1 MTTYIRTAKGIE
13 APIITNN
20 VTVHESLGSLSTIS
34 ISFLA
39 VDGEKH
45 SKPTSY
51 VRDRFVNNKPAFSLI
66 QPFAEI
72 VEKGQ
77 RYYLQQPEIDDST
90 DPATVTLT
98 GIQIAKQLHWKYI
111 GKLLHGK
118 TLHYEKTEIIKT
130 RVTETKPYKTK
141 KGKIKNKT
149 KSHIETS
156 TKKIPA
162 TKVDD
167 KITLEKCLKFIF
179 DKTKVHAVY
188 QEDSEGLAKKTYS
201 YPDGF
206 GKGYAD
212 DLLKKLSQDFG
223 FEYRWDNLKC
233 IIAKKLGENDSFY
246 FVDKVNCQKI
256 NMEQNYSG
264 ITTRVTVYSNPIKTR
279 KASVHKSKNQTKK
292 FKEKSHKEKKP
303 KYKKERKTITD
314 RSKYKKHYKK
324 EVISTTIDGKKVSTK
339 ARSTKIT
346 HGVQYKH
353 HWTYTS
359 PLVEKDGYPVIDVK
373 TKYYKANFTMA
384 ELKEKAK
391 SLVHD
396 SPSVSYTVTGT
407 NFREFAKVR
416 GKIAIG
422 NQGLLMQLNGD
433 KAQKARIT
441 AIESHPEDPETAD
454 QITFGNFR
462 TDPISY
468 QLRQEREWQSLR
480 DSYADL
486 NDDSYDLST
495 NIDDI
500 LDMIDDNDSMRNN
513 VGNWH
518 VKNYDRLVKHK
529 KTLNWHQ
536 KEIEAL
542 QRSISS
548 IEAAMTAK
556 K

>member
-45 SKPTSY
+45 GKPPSY

-130 RVTETKPYKTK
+130 RVTETRPYKTK
-141 KGKIKNKT
+141 KGKIRNKE

-179 DKTKVHAVY
+179 DKTEVHAVY
-188 QEDSEGLAKKTYS
+188 QDGSEGLAKKTYS

-233 IIAKKLGENDSFY
+233 IIAKKLGEKDSFY

-303 KYKKERKTITD
+303 KYKKERKTRND

-324 EVISTTIDGKKVSTK
+324 EVISTTIDDKKVSTK
-339 ARSTKIT
+339 AKSTKTT

-353 HWTYTS
+353 HWTHTS
-359 PLVEKDGYPVIDVK
+359 PLVEKAGYPVIDVK

-529 KTLNWHQ
+529 KTLNFHQ

>member
-13 APIITNN
+13 APIVTNN

-77 RYYLQQPEIDDST
+77 RYYLQQPEVDDST

-118 TLHYEKTEIIKT
+118 TIHYEKTEIIKT

-156 TKKIPA
+156 TKKIPV

-188 QEDSEGLAKKTYS
+188 QDGSEGLAKKTYS

-223 FEYRWDNLKC
+223 FEYKWDNLKC
-233 IIAKKLGENDSFY
+233 IIAKKLGEKDSFY

-256 NMEQNYSG
+256 NMDQNYSG

-292 FKEKSHKEKKP
+292 FKKKSHKEKKP
-303 KYKKERKTITD
+303 SYKKERKTRTD

-324 EVISTTIDGKKVSTK
+324 EVISKTIDGKKVSTSAK
-339 ARSTKIT
+339 STKTT

-353 HWTYTS
+353 HLTYTS
-359 PLVEKDGYPVIDVK
+359 PLVEKAGYPVIDVK

-529 KTLNWHQ
+529 KTLNFHQ

>member
-72 VEKGQ
+72 VEKGR

-98 GIQIAKQLHWKYI
+98 GTQIAKQLHWKYI

-118 TLHYEKTEIIKT
+118 TIYYEKTEIIKT

-141 KGKIKNKT
+141 KGKIKNKE

-179 DKTKVHAVY
+179 DKTKVHVVY

-233 IIAKKLGENDSFY
+233 IIAKKLSEKDSFY

-264 ITTRVTVYSNPIKTR
+264 ITTRVTVYSNPKKTR

-339 ARSTKIT
+339 AKSTKTT

-359 PLVEKDGYPVIDVK
+359 PLVEKAGYPVIDVK
-373 TKYYKANFTMA
+373 TKYYKTNFTMA

-433 KAQKARIT
+433 KSQKARIT

-542 QRSISS
+542 QKSISS
-548 IEAAMTAK
+548 IKAAMTAK

>member
-45 SKPTSY
+45 SKPASY

-141 KGKIKNKT
+141 EGKIKNKA

-542 QRSISS
+542 QKSVSS
-548 IEAAMTAK
+548 IKAAMTAK

>member
-45 SKPTSY
+45 GKPTSY

-77 RYYLQQPEIDDST
+77 RYYLQQPEVDDST

-118 TLHYEKTEIIKT
+118 TIHYKKTEIIKT

-141 KGKIKNKT
+141 KGKIENKE

-212 DLLKKLSQDFG
+212 DLLKKLSQDFD

-233 IIAKKLGENDSFY
+233 IIAKKLGEKDSFY

-303 KYKKERKTITD
+303 KYKKERKTRND

-339 ARSTKIT
+339 AKSTKTT

-353 HWTYTS
+353 HLTYTS
-359 PLVEKDGYPVIDVK
+359 PLVEKAGYPVIDVK
-373 TKYYKANFTMA
+373 TKYYKANFTVA

-433 KAQKARIT
+433 KSQKARIT

>member
-167 KITLEKCLKFIF
+167 KMTLEKCLKFIF
-179 DKTKVHAVY
+179 DKTKVHVVY
-188 QEDSEGLAKKTYS
+188 QDGSEGLAKKTYS

-233 IIAKKLGENDSFY
+233 IIAKKLGEKDSFY

-292 FKEKSHKEKKP
+292 FKEKSHKEKRP

-324 EVISTTIDGKKVSTK
+324 EVISTTIDGKKVSTNAK
-339 ARSTKIT
+339 STKTT

-359 PLVEKDGYPVIDVK
+359 PLIEKAGYPVIDVK

-542 QRSISS
+542 QKSISS
-548 IEAAMTAK
+548 IKAAMTAK

>member
-167 KITLEKCLKFIF
+167 KMTLEKCLKFIF
-179 DKTKVHAVY
+179 DKTKVHVVY
-188 QEDSEGLAKKTYS
+188 QDGSEGLAKKTYS

>member
-45 SKPTSY
+45 GKPTSY

-130 RVTETKPYKTK
+130 RVTETRPYKTK
-141 KGKIKNKT
+141 KGKIRNKE

-188 QEDSEGLAKKTYS
+188 QDGSEGLAKKTYS

-233 IIAKKLGENDSFY
+233 IIAEKLGEKDSFY

-303 KYKKERKTITD
+303 KYKKERKTRND

-339 ARSTKIT
+339 AKSTKTT

-353 HWTYTS
+353 HWTHTS
-359 PLVEKDGYPVIDVK
+359 PLVEKAGYPVIDVK

-529 KTLNWHQ
+529 KTLNFHQ

>member
-45 SKPTSY
+45 GKPTSY

-141 KGKIKNKT
+141 KGKIKNKE

-179 DKTKVHAVY
+179 DKTKVHVVY

-212 DLLKKLSQDFG
+212 DLLKRLSQDFD

-233 IIAKKLGENDSFY
+233 IIAKKLGEKDSFY

-324 EVISTTIDGKKVSTK
+324 EVISKTIDGKKVSTNAK
-339 ARSTKIT
+339 STKTT

-353 HWTYTS
+353 HFTYTS
-359 PLVEKDGYPVIDVK
+359 PLVEKAGYPVIDVK

-542 QRSISS
+542 QKSISS
-548 IEAAMTAK
+548 IKAAMTAK

>member
-45 SKPTSY
+45 GKPTSY

-130 RVTETKPYKTK
+130 RVTETRPYKTK
-141 KGKIKNKT
+141 KGKIRNKE

-179 DKTKVHAVY
+179 DKTEVHAVY
-188 QEDSEGLAKKTYS
+188 QDGSEGLAKKTYS

-233 IIAKKLGENDSFY
+233 IIAKKLGEKDSFY

-303 KYKKERKTITD
+303 KYKKERKTRND

-324 EVISTTIDGKKVSTK
+324 EVISTTIDDKKVSTK
-339 ARSTKIT
+339 AKSTKTT

-353 HWTYTS
+353 HWTHTS
-359 PLVEKDGYPVIDVK
+359 PLVEKAGYPVIDVK

-529 KTLNWHQ
+529 KTLNFHQ

>member
-1 MTTYIRTAKGIE
+1 MTTYIRNAKGIE
-13 APIITNN
+13 APIVTNN

-77 RYYLQQPEIDDST
+77 RYYLQQPEVDDST

-118 TLHYEKTEIIKT
+118 TIHYKKTEIIKT

-141 KGKIKNKT
+141 KGKIENKE

-212 DLLKKLSQDFG
+212 DLLKKLSQDFD

-233 IIAKKLGENDSFY
+233 IIAKKLGEKDSFY

-303 KYKKERKTITD
+303 KYKKERKTRND

-339 ARSTKIT
+339 AKSTKTT

-353 HWTYTS
+353 HLTYTS
-359 PLVEKDGYPVIDVK
+359 PLVEKAGYPVIDVK
-373 TKYYKANFTMA
+373 TKYYKANFTVA

-422 NQGLLMQLNGD
+422 NQGLLMQL
-433 KAQKARIT
+433 
-441 AIESHPEDPETAD
+441 
-454 QITFGNFR
+454 NFR

-542 QRSISS
+542 QKSISS
-548 IEAAMTAK
+548 IKAAMTAK

>member
-141 KGKIKNKT
+141 EGKIKNKA

-167 KITLEKCLKFIF
+167 KMTLEKCLKFIF
-179 DKTKVHAVY
+179 DKTKVHVVY
-188 QEDSEGLAKKTYS
+188 QDGSEGLAKKTYS

>member
-77 RYYLQQPEIDDST
+77 RYYLQQPEVDDST

-118 TLHYEKTEIIKT
+118 TIHYKKTEIIKT

-141 KGKIKNKT
+141 KGKIENKE

-212 DLLKKLSQDFG
+212 DLLKKLSQDFD

-233 IIAKKLGENDSFY
+233 IIAKKLGEKDSFY

-303 KYKKERKTITD
+303 KYKKERKTRND

-339 ARSTKIT
+339 AKSTKTT

-353 HWTYTS
+353 HLTYTS
-359 PLVEKDGYPVIDVK
+359 PLVEKAGYPVIDVK
-373 TKYYKANFTMA
+373 TKYYKANFTVA

-433 KAQKARIT
+433 KSQKARIT

>member
-13 APIITNN
+13 APIVTNN

-77 RYYLQQPEIDDST
+77 RYYLQQPEVDDST

-118 TLHYEKTEIIKT
+118 TIHYEKTEIIKT

-156 TKKIPA
+156 TKKIPV

-188 QEDSEGLAKKTYS
+188 QDGSEGLAKKTYS

-223 FEYRWDNLKC
+223 FEYKWDNLKC
-233 IIAKKLGENDSFY
+233 IIAKKLGEKDSFY

-256 NMEQNYSG
+256 NMDQNYSG

-292 FKEKSHKEKKP
+292 FKKKSHKEKKP
-303 KYKKERKTITD
+303 SYKKERKTRTD

-324 EVISTTIDGKKVSTK
+324 EVISKTIDGKKVSTSAK
-339 ARSTKIT
+339 STKTT

-353 HWTYTS
+353 HLTYTS
-359 PLVEKDGYPVIDVK
+359 PLVEKAGYPVIDVK

-542 QRSISS
+542 QKSISS
-548 IEAAMTAK
+548 IKAAMTAK

>member
-118 TLHYEKTEIIKT
+118 TIHYKKTEIIKT
-130 RVTETKPYKTK
+130 RVTEQVPYKTK
-141 KGKIKNKT
+141 EGKIKNKA

-233 IIAKKLGENDSFY
+233 IIAKKLGEKDSFY

-303 KYKKERKTITD
+303 KYKKERKTRND

-339 ARSTKIT
+339 AKSTKTT

-353 HWTYTS
+353 HLTYTS
-359 PLVEKDGYPVIDVK
+359 PLVERARYPVIDVK
-373 TKYYKANFTMA
+373 TKYYKANFTVA

-468 QLRQEREWQSLR
+468 QLRQEHEWQSLR

-542 QRSISS
+542 QKSISS
-548 IEAAMTAK
+548 IKAAMTAK

>member
-45 SKPTSY
+45 GKPTSY

-77 RYYLQQPEIDDST
+77 RYYLQQPEVDDST

-118 TLHYEKTEIIKT
+118 TIYYKKTEIIKT

-141 KGKIKNKT
+141 KGKIENKE

-162 TKVDD
+162 TKVDN

-212 DLLKKLSQDFG
+212 DLLKKLSQDFD

-233 IIAKKLGENDSFY
+233 IIAKKLGEKDSFY

-303 KYKKERKTITD
+303 KYKKERKTRND

-339 ARSTKIT
+339 AKSTKTT

-353 HWTYTS
+353 HLTYTS
-359 PLVEKDGYPVIDVK
+359 PLVEKAGYPVIDVK
-373 TKYYKANFTMA
+373 TKYYKANFTVA

-433 KAQKARIT
+433 KSQKARIT

>member
-45 SKPTSY
+45 GKPTSY

-130 RVTETKPYKTK
+130 RVTETRPYKTK
-141 KGKIKNKT
+141 KGKIRNKE

-179 DKTKVHAVY
+179 DKTEVHAVY
-188 QEDSEGLAKKTYS
+188 QDGSEGLAKKTYS

-233 IIAKKLGENDSFY
+233 IIAKKLGEKDSFY

-303 KYKKERKTITD
+303 KYKKERKTRND

-339 ARSTKIT
+339 AKSTKTT

-353 HWTYTS
+353 HWTHTS
-359 PLVEKDGYPVIDVK
+359 PLVEKAGYPVIDVK

-529 KTLNWHQ
+529 KTLNFHQ

>member
-130 RVTETKPYKTK
+130 RVTETRPYKTK
-141 KGKIKNKT
+141 KGKIRNKE

-188 QEDSEGLAKKTYS
+188 QDGSEGLAKKTYS

-233 IIAKKLGENDSFY
+233 IIAKKLGEKDSFY

-303 KYKKERKTITD
+303 KYKKERKTRND

-339 ARSTKIT
+339 AKSTKTT

-353 HWTYTS
+353 HWTHTS
-359 PLVEKDGYPVIDVK
+359 PLVEKAGYPVIDVK

-529 KTLNWHQ
+529 KTLNFHQ